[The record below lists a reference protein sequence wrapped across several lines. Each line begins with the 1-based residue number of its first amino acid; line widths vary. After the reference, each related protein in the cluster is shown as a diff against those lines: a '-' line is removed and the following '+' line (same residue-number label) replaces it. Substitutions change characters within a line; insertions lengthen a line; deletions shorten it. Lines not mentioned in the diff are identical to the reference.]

1 MPQSKPRPPR
11 IIRRSRWAFAVLLT
25 MLAALQYRLWLGEG
39 GVVVVQRESAL
50 VEQQRTQNAQL
61 RQRNAVLQAEVE
73 DLGRGG
79 EAIEA
84 RARTDLGMTRKGETF
99 YLVVEPN

>member
-1 MPQSKPRPPR
+1 MQATPAAPRL
-11 IIRRSRWAFAVLLT
+11 IHRSRLALMVLLM
-25 MLAALQYRLWLGEG
+25 MLAGLQYRLWLGEG
-39 GVVVVQRESAL
+39 GVVVVQKEATL
-50 VEQQRTQNAQL
+50 VQQQRTDNGQL

-73 DLGRGG
+73 DLRRGG
-79 EAIEA
+79 QAIEA